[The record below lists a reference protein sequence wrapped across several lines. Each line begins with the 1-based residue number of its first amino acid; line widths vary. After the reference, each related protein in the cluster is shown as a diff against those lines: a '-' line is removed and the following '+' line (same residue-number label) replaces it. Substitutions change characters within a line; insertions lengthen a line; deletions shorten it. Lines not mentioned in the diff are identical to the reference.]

1 MGPVGE
7 CRAARA
13 LKKPSPRPLDRCQR
27 QGLPF
32 EGMVPYGDLSEP
44 SSRLTMS
51 SASPRRHSKNDV
63 LTRTRQGERGYPGTW
78 HALHLA
84 RKMVAPPTMWPC
96 SEPFVAVDGSK
107 RIVGAPHDHTSGAAL
122 VASSSRAGAGAAHG
136 VIQAGT
142 ALSTSTRAQQRT
154 TYTHSALGLH
164 ECCQHPA
171 DKIFVIITPN

>member
-63 LTRTRQGERGYPGTW
+63 LTRTPQGERGYPGTW

-96 SEPFVAVDGSK
+96 SEPFVAADGSK

-136 VIQAGT
+136 VIQGP
-142 ALSTSTRAQQRT
+142 LQGRSFDESTRPCAAADDL
-154 TYTHSALGLH
+154 HSF
-164 ECCQHPA
+164 CTRPA
-171 DKIFVIITPN
+171 RMLSAPC